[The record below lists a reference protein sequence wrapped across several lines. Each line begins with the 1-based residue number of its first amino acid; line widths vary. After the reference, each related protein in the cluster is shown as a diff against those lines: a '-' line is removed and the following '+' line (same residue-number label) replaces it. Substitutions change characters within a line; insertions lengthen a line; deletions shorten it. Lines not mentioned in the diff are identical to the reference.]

1 MECPKSDGASS
12 WHSNAFQQSSCWQ
25 ASNSYQTLLDT
36 WLLLENLKRLKR
48 YAKSIFT
55 PEIMLTALQVLE
67 HVRGNTGPEVER
79 EFLEVDYP
87 SLIFLLEGDAD
98 LGNLDLCRC

>member
-1 MECPKSDGASS
+1 
-12 WHSNAFQQSSCWQ
+12 
-25 ASNSYQTLLDT
+25 
-36 WLLLENLKRLKR
+36 
-48 YAKSIFT
+48 
-55 PEIMLTALQVLE
+55 MLTVLQVLE